1 MASLAAE
8 IEAIVHMF
16 YIWSKKKIKNTI
28 LEVSEP
34 LDGIVSQKERL
45 ISFLIEIMFYVE
57 TMSLYYIDYYPD
69 YD

>member
-16 YIWSKKKIKNTI
+16 YIWSKKKKIQFWRCQSPWM
-28 LEVSEP
+28 V
-34 LDGIVSQKERL
+34 VSQKERL

>member
-1 MASLAAE
+1 MQTCQTMASLAAE

-34 LDGIVSQKERL
+34 LDGSQPKG
-45 ISFLIEIMFYVE
+45 EI
-57 TMSLYYIDYYPD
+57 D
-69 YD
+69 

>member
-16 YIWSKKKIKNTI
+16 YIWSKKKKNTI